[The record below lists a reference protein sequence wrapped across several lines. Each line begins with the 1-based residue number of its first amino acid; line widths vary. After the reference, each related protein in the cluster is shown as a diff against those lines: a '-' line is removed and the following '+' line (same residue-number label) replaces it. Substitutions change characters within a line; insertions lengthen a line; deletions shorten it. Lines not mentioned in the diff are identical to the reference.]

1 MWFLRLPQPPEDYKP
16 LGFLVTTDK
25 PGLDEFEFGVQ
36 GPANEECEGKVFQE
50 EHFSVFFHPE
60 DVYLPSSVSRI
71 FKNGA
76 LLYRAGDL
84 SGEPIDAGGNSGGT
98 VVFFHSRVCSFTGQ
112 LWNSGGDGV
121 EAYDLEYIA
130 GNRATVYSSK
140 NGHASFPHPG
150 CYIQGSPKL
159 RRGIRNDAARAA
171 ALPHASALGG
181 KYLDEGKSKSFGRKA
196 VTFVLVTVTG
206 GVALSALDDLAIYHG
221 CSRHDIHLGIVGE
234 CKQIGLS
241 LLSFLDRMNRYVKVA
256 IKAMEKASNS
266 QAIKDAIGEPI
277 VKGPWYNASLAVA
290 HKRQSVSCT
299 FPVSGPHGNGVFQLK
314 AVRNGDD
321 SWFSFFLPRN
331 WEILIMEALL
341 HIPSNEERQQT
352 MRISLS
358 DSFSSPACKT
368 CTECPQQESQDP
380 EKK

>member
-1 MWFLRLPQPPEDYKP
+1 MLARRFISLFK
-16 LGFLVTTDK
+16 
-25 PGLDEFEFGVQ
+25 
-36 GPANEECEGKVFQE
+36 N
-50 EHFSVFFHPE
+50 S
-60 DVYLPSSVSRI
+60 PSSQTSSR
-71 FKNGA
+71 
-76 LLYRAGDL
+76 
-84 SGEPIDAGGNSGGT
+84 
-98 VVFFHSRVCSFTGQ
+98 
-112 LWNSGGDGV
+112 
-121 EAYDLEYIA
+121 
-130 GNRATVYSSK
+130 
-140 NGHASFPHPG
+140 
-150 CYIQGSPKL
+150 
-159 RRGIRNDAARAA
+159 
-171 ALPHASALGG
+171 G
-181 KYLDEGKSKSFGRKA
+181 KYLDEGKSNKSFGRKA

-221 CSRHDIHLGIVGE
+221 CS
-234 CKQIGLS
+234 S
-241 LLSFLDRMNRYVKVA
+241 
-256 IKAMEKASNS
+256 KAMEKASNS